1 MSLTVHFFHNF
12 FLRVASPENENFEF
26 SRAGS
31 GIEFFGVDDF
41 FSAGFRV
48 KKMDLVTLRRPRPFY
63 PPTTGFSHNIFFR
76 LILSTTTS
84 LQLIV
89 FVL

>member
-1 MSLTVHFFHNF
+1 
-12 FLRVASPENENFEF
+12 
-26 SRAGS
+26 
-31 GIEFFGVDDF
+31 
-41 FSAGFRV
+41 
-48 KKMDLVTLRRPRPFY
+48 MDLVTLRRPRPFY

-89 FVL
+89 FVLRVVCGGKTLGDFILVRRVVSW